1 MSASG
6 TDPQSQGHA
15 ASLQQTDEL
24 LAASANVESL
34 VESLAAAAEQVAH
47 NAQDS
52 AQRIAEL
59 EAEITALKAELSLRQ
74 KRDDALKYFM
84 QQFDEEQ
91 RLAARLQQDF
101 LPKVLPQ
108 VGRVHFEC
116 LFRPASYVSGDFYD
130 VMRLDEKHVG
140 FFIADAVGHG
150 MPAALLSMYIK
161 RALVTKEILPDGYRL
176 LTPGESLARINQALI
191 EQELSSATFATAL
204 YGYINTETLEV
215 TFARAGHPSP
225 VVVTAEGGFE
235 PLEAEGSLLG
245 VFPEE
250 EYSNGS
256 TILRPGDRLFVF
268 TDGIEVAFASDQT
281 IDTQQWKGE
290 LLARRSL
297 SSRELLDDLA
307 RHLDNEVG
315 SLAPKDDLTIITIE
329 AK

>member
-1 MSASG
+1 MSAS
-6 TDPQSQGHA
+6 
-15 ASLQQTDEL
+15 ASMQNSPIAPTMLQQTDEL
-24 LAASANVESL
+24 LASSANVESL

-47 NAQDS
+47 SAQDS
-52 AQRIAEL
+52 AHRIGEL
-59 EAEITALKAELSLRQ
+59 EAEITALRAELSLRQ
-74 KRDDALKYFM
+74 KRDDTLKYFM

-108 VGRVHFEC
+108 VGRVHFDC

-161 RALVTKEILPDGYRL
+161 RALITKEITATGYRL
-176 LTPGESLARINQALI
+176 LSPGESLGRINQALI

-204 YGYINTETLEV
+204 YGYINTDTLAV
-215 TFARAGHPSP
+215 TFATAGHPSP
-225 VVVTAEGGFE
+225 VLITTDGRFE

-245 VFPEE
+245 VFPDEVFTD
-250 EYSNGS
+250 GHA
-256 TILRPGDRLFVF
+256 TLTPGDRLFVF

-290 LLARRSL
+290 LLARRQL
-297 SSRELLDDLA
+297 STRALLDDLA
-307 RHLDNEVG
+307 HHLDTEAG
-315 SLAPKDDLTIITIE
+315 SLTPKDDLTIITLE
-329 AK
+329 AR